1 MWQKKIVR
9 CLSHLILSIIIRKLS
24 IKSNCEIT
32 FNESY
37 QGDNTAF
44 FKNVYGTY
52 NFENNKFYKS
62 FDNPKI
68 TLPPSS
74 TVNDVYYEEG
84 VTV

>member
-1 MWQKKIVR
+1 MN
-9 CLSHLILSIIIRKLS
+9 LSTTPFVAINYGEFVM
-24 IKSNCEIT
+24 SNCEIT

-37 QGDNTAF
+37 QGDNTTF
-44 FKNVYGTY
+44 FRNGYGTY

-68 TLPPSS
+68 VLPSSS

-84 VTV
+84 ITI